1 MKKFVWMF
9 ALSLLMAAPAI
20 ADEIYYPPQVTGKKE
35 RKFVRHYLYI
45 KNLSGDM
52 KAVYDQYGFTPHRVR
67 TNEAGR
73 ITMTWTYYEDGL
85 VFVFDQCGALLET
98 HDVAVEHRR
107 SWAYQRDVAGYDE
120 AVQCDDCDN

>member
-1 MKKFVWMF
+1 MRKFVWTF
-9 ALSLLMAAPAI
+9 ALALLIAAPVL

-52 KAVYDQYGFTPHRVR
+52 KTIYDEYGFTPHRVR

-73 ITMTWTYYEDGL
+73 IKMSWTYYEDGL
-85 VFVFDQCGALLET
+85 VFVFDQCGSLLES
-98 HDVAVEHRR
+98 HEISVEHRR
-107 SWAYQRDVAGYDE
+107 SWAYQRDVKGYEEDVCCDE
-120 AVQCDDCDN
+120 